1 MSDTTPTYLR
11 GFILPMDLGA
21 SNIWNAQSSFTQQGN
36 KTGDAQPEQNT
47 PMRVIA
53 TGNQASGGDI
63 SIVTRGADS
72 SDVGRFTFTQNNDST
87 TIEYGRDS
95 FNTISGFE
103 MLYQASSL
111 SDQYFFPTAHVD
123 SADSIYISYHLV
135 DNPAGTNKA
144 AYTKI
149 TSDGT
154 QSTNTVFSTP
164 TFATITQKYHPNMVT
179 LPDDSLVYFH
189 VIENSGEANIRAH
202 RSEDRDWETTVLVDW
217 VPSLVILV

>member
-1 MSDTTPTYLR
+1 MADTTPTYLR

-21 SNIWNAQSSFTQQGN
+21 SNIWNAQSNFTQQGN

-63 SIVTRGADS
+63 SIVTRGAGS

-111 SDQYFFPTAHVD
+111 SNQYFFPTA
-123 SADSIYISYHLV
+123 SNISIDAMFAYLLSISL
-135 DNPAGTNKA
+135 
-144 AYTKI
+144 
-149 TSDGT
+149 
-154 QSTNTVFSTP
+154 
-164 TFATITQKYHPNMVT
+164 
-179 LPDDSLVYFH
+179 
-189 VIENSGEANIRAH
+189 
-202 RSEDRDWETTVLVDW
+202 
-217 VPSLVILV
+217 